1 MVLYSW
7 WNNTMSWYIMISSKS
22 NIPITNS
29 CTNTGVPLRWGGTR
43 RYVSYTSQTIYVS
56 DNMSSSTRPRLSLY
70 TKHCWLCCLPS
81 TLYRSLENIDRSS
94 VVYPSYFEPEPSAED
109 ARYHMLRKRRQYNV
123 WQNPDMDL
131 CPILFYNLHAS
142 VLHDIS
148 QHFLIFQ
155 SALSWYF
162 MAQMDHELWID
173 PPHTSINLAYLHS

>member
-1 MVLYSW
+1 
-7 WNNTMSWYIMISSKS
+7 MISSKP

-56 DNMSSSTRPRLSLY
+56 DNMSSSTRPHLSLY

-131 CPILFYNLHAS
+131 CPILFYNLDAS
-142 VLHDIS
+142 VLPDIS